1 MLFLLHLIWI
11 IISKSSSAVVAL
23 VVTPIVQRDSKSG
36 RVHRNTVDALPS
48 MPLLRNTLSQHTPTH
63 SSPRRLWL
71 LEITQA
77 LLLVTTTTAESA
89 FSFVP
94 SEQPSSVAAN
104 TQQPPPQDIRI
115 ILNGS
120 STKLGLELSDTMI
133 GKPPKSVAYIRRIVF
148 STPENSPLVE
158 GMIAPEFP
166 TARAV
171 QERLQDVDAYPMTL
185 IFRNVVNDENDAIF
199 NRVGSTPMATAP
211 DAWTV
216 ARQKS
221 GIGSNF
227 QNDMSSFQITNLSS
241 KNIPD
246 TCQIRSQRGD
256 VLEILYEAHMTS
268 IHGPIY
274 DSSHQ
279 RGTGQP
285 YQMVLGSGDM
295 LPGVDLGL
303 YDMCPGEIRGIHIP
317 PPLAYGGRGN
327 RWYEIP
333 PSTTLYWYV
342 QLMAIHS
349 IPIGG

>member
-1 MLFLLHLIWI
+1 M
-11 IISKSSSAVVAL
+11 SSSVIAL
-23 VVTPIVQRDSKSG
+23 VQRDSKSG
-36 RVHRNTVDALPS
+36 RVHRNTVDIDAMPS
-48 MPLLRNTLSQHTPTH
+48 MPLFRNTLSQHTPTH

-77 LLLVTTTTAESA
+77 LLLVTTTAESA
-89 FSFVP
+89 SSFVP
-94 SEQPSSVAAN
+94 SEPPSSVAAN
-104 TQQPPPQDIRI
+104 TQQQPPPRDIRI

-120 STKLGLELSDTMI
+120 SSKLGLELSDTMI
-133 GKPPKSVAYIRRIVF
+133 GKPPKSVAYIRRIVL

-158 GMIAPEFP
+158 GMIIPEFP

-185 IFRNVVNDENDAIF
+185 IFRNVANDTNDAIS
-199 NRVGSTPMATAP
+199 NRVGSTPMVTAP

-216 ARQKS
+216 ARQQS

-227 QNDMSSFQITNLSS
+227 QNDMSSFQIMNLSS
-241 KNIPD
+241 KNIPPD
-246 TCQIRSQRGD
+246 TCKIRSQRGD
-256 VLEILYEAHMTS
+256 VLEIIYEAHMTS

-333 PSTTLYWYV
+333 PNTALYWYV

-349 IPIGG
+349 TPIGG

>member
-1 MLFLLHLIWI
+1 
-11 IISKSSSAVVAL
+11 
-23 VVTPIVQRDSKSG
+23 
-36 RVHRNTVDALPS
+36 
-48 MPLLRNTLSQHTPTH
+48 MPLFRNTLSQHTPTY

-77 LLLVTTTTAESA
+77 LLLVTTTTTTTAESA
-89 FSFVP
+89 SSFVP
-94 SEQPSSVAAN
+94 SEPPSSVAAN
-104 TQQPPPQDIRI
+104 TQQPPQDIRI

-120 STKLGLELSDTMI
+120 SSKLGLELSDTMI
-133 GKPPKSVAYIRRIVF
+133 GKPPKSVAYIRRIVL

-158 GMIAPEFP
+158 GMIVPEFP

-185 IFRNVVNDENDAIF
+185 IFRNVVNDENDAIP
-199 NRVGSTPMATAP
+199 NRVGSTPMATTP
-211 DAWTV
+211 DAWNV
-216 ARQKS
+216 ARQQS

-227 QNDMSSFQITNLSS
+227 QNVMSSFQITNLSS
-241 KNIPD
+241 KNIPTD
-246 TCQIRSQRGD
+246 TCKIRSQRGD

-303 YDMCPGEIRGIHIP
+303 YDMCPGDIRGIHIP

-333 PSTTLYWYV
+333 PNTALYWYV
-342 QLMAIHS
+342 QLMVIHS
-349 IPIGG
+349 TPIGG